1 MQRRSPRTRSAV
13 SAGSAGQRLAGSLIA
28 VLALV
33 AALVVPMAQP
43 VEARELAAPC
53 PAEPTTPFTDAE
65 PWRTHGSA
73 IGCLYAL
80 RITEGISASAFGYDA
95 SLRHGQLASFV
106 ARTLDSTDVW
116 LPQAIQAWFQG
127 DSVHAGAIDRLYE
140 VGIVDLDGYDPEA
153 NVTRSEMAV
162 TVANAL
168 VFAGVMERSTDEVV
182 FDDLGELEPQVADAV
197 NRIGAAGITYGYGDG
212 RFGPAATLTRA
223 QMATFLAN
231 VLAFIDNGGQP
242 LLPPPPPPPA
252 PDPTPPA
259 RTSPEGWA
267 IAGGDGPVAGTGGT
281 TVRYTVEIADGLESR
296 QELAAFADRVERLL
310 SDPDHGWTSRG
321 ARRLQRVEDPSRA
334 RIRILLASPSRVDR
348 LCGQVGLNTAGIY
361 SCWNGRFAALN
372 STRWFSGVSHI
383 ADLELY
389 RDYLV
394 NHEVGHG
401 LGYGHVGCP
410 GAGRL
415 APVMVQQSMASR
427 LGSCRPNGLP
437 YP

>member
-1 MQRRSPRTRSAV
+1 MDRQARWSRHRGAS
-13 SAGSAGQRLAGSLIA
+13 IA
-28 VLALV
+28 VVGLV
-33 AALVVPMAQP
+33 AALLLTVAPSA
-43 VEARELAAPC
+43 EARELAAPC
-53 PAEPTTPFTDAE
+53 TDAPTAPFTDAGVT
-65 PWRTHGSA
+65 RTHASA

-80 RITEGISASAFGYDA
+80 EITQGVSADRFGYDR

-106 ARTLDSTDVW
+106 ARTLDATDVW
-116 LPQAIQAWFQG
+116 LPPAIQIWFET
-127 DSVHAGAIDRLYE
+127 DSVHAAAIDRLYE
-140 VGIVDLDGYDPEA
+140 VGIIGIDGYDPA
-153 NVTRSEMAV
+153 ATVTRAEMAV
-162 TVANAL
+162 TVANTL
-168 VFAGVMERSTDEVV
+168 VFAGVLERSTDAVV
-182 FDDLGELEPQVADAV
+182 FDDLDGLDDAVADAIH
-197 NRIGAAGITYGYGDG
+197 RIGAAGIAHGYGDG
-212 RFGPAATLTRA
+212 SFGPAATLTRA

-242 LLPPPPPPPA
+242 LPPPPPP

-259 RTSPEGWA
+259 RTSPEGWL
-267 IAGGDGPVAGTGGT
+267 IAGGDGAVAGSGGS
-281 TVRYTVEIADGLESR
+281 TVRYTVEIADGLQSR
-296 QELAAFADRVERLL
+296 QELVAFADRVEQLL

-321 ARRLQRVEDPSRA
+321 ARRLQRVEDPARA
-334 RIRILLASPSRVDR
+334 NIRVLLASPARVDR

-372 STRWFSGVSHI
+372 STRWFDGVSHI

-410 GAGRL
+410 GSGRL
-415 APVMVQQSMASR
+415 APVMVQQSMAHR